1 MSGSVHAAIVT
12 AMNASIQ
19 ALFGCPKNGIKRAK
33 RWRSVLFT
41 ETEGEL
47 ERLVTEDL
55 EELVFVTVA
64 EPVLA

>member
-1 MSGSVHAAIVT
+1 
-12 AMNASIQ
+12 
-19 ALFGCPKNGIKRAK
+19 
-33 RWRSVLFT
+33 LFT

-47 ERLVTEDL
+47 EGLLSEDMEDL